1 MIRRFRFDGG
11 STPFEGRREVLWRQ
25 LPEGAEIRSA
35 RATVSPA
42 GAGDP
47 EPFVEILTFDG
58 AQGTLGATRRAV
70 AAPDAESCGWVEVDF
85 HARRT
90 LDSVSGPE
98 LGGASL
104 LVDLGGVFN
113 PVGRDGS
120 LGGAGSFQLEI
131 EDEDD
136 FAPLP
141 GLTVNR
147 FRLVRD
153 GASPDV
159 SEVRVR
165 AVPAGIR
172 LAVGDLPPFLVHPE
186 ELGTAVTSPDF
197 APSLQAFLADA
208 EVEQGFHVVPLVLHS
223 QTRARLTVELEVDF
237 AARRPSL
244 PGGLDEV
251 RLTYDFGSVP
261 AKGAGLP
268 PIRVPAG
275 HQVCA
280 TRGRVVGAFEAGRVV
295 FGRTGPSQ
303 LDPAIYVEV
312 SPQLSQARQIRLE
325 EPVEADAVDLLLFAV
340 SRNVSLQLD
349 LFEDLDGKPGGS
361 SLLGG
366 PVPFELDRA
375 GAGGAAAPTWTSVPL
390 PREAELPAD
399 GTWLVVQALEGTA
412 GWSAAE
418 EDAAMQQSEDGA
430 LSWRRSRVMG
440 TRAAGFA
447 AQTRLRSAAGGFRL
461 PITFR
466 AGNRQASLERFE
478 PLGRTEVALDVPE
491 VVAAVNQAVA
501 DASPPRCPET
511 EHLADGS
518 FERWIS
524 LGDESGEP
532 AEISTMGNAE
542 EPDVQWVGRRVPAEW
557 AVLAGHVFPVPPED
571 GRLAVLL
578 GDDSSEVESG
588 PTILAQVTPAVA
600 GCVYELA
607 FSAIATEQGGRVE
620 VVWHDAGCGVLRI
633 ERVPIRPTSPGGQED
648 DPEYTFYGR
657 YVGQWDASPGAE
669 PDLGTSLHRRRFT
682 SPEGTAQA
690 EVRIES
696 PGGAALVQEV
706 SLRAT
711 CESLDNGDLRV
722 VEDGVPVSWTAG
734 GPSGAAAPEV
744 VAGANGT
751 RLSNPRAQTAS
762 LSRSLAAE
770 PGRPFTVEI
779 EALPAPG
786 TAETAGTL
794 EVTWLGTNG
803 EVVGEPTVLEISD
816 FAFDRQSAA
825 GTVPED
831 AVRARLDLA
840 VAPGSELDVRRVDLR
855 FGETVEVP
863 VTLVA
868 QTPGEAT
875 VSGWEIVTEPIE
887 PRAPDLPEGGLCT
900 PAPAADEHGK
910 QGDCFCVGC
919 GAPKPLR
926 GPMNAV
932 TEAGRPVQLG
942 ICTRCGSRMLRF
954 GGELVPGARAVP
966 LAVSPPA
973 RAIRRTADLS
983 PAQPTGEPDRAA
995 AESLQLSEILG
1006 IGEVR
1011 AGELAAAGIDSV
1023 ERLSLA
1029 SPETI
1034 ADALTRVSPR
1044 LATDFVHQAR
1054 RLLTRDS

>member
-35 RATVSPA
+35 RATVTPA

-47 EPFVEILTFDG
+47 EPFVETLTFDG

-70 AAPDAESCGWVEVDF
+70 PAPDVNGTGWVEVDF

-90 LDSVSGPE
+90 LHSVSGE
-98 LGGASL
+98 NVEGAEL

-113 PVGRDGS
+113 RVARNGS
-120 LGGAGSFQLEI
+120 LGGSGSFPLQG
-131 EDEDD
+131 DP
-136 FAPLP
+136 APLP
-141 GLTVNR
+141 GLTVAR
-147 FRLVRD
+147 FRLVQS

-159 SEVRVR
+159 TAVEVRS
-165 AVPAGIR
+165 VPAGIR
-172 LAVGDLPPFLVHPE
+172 LGVGDLPPFLAHPE
-186 ELGTAVTSPDF
+186 ELSTAVTSPDF

-268 PIRVPAG
+268 AIRMPAG
-275 HQVCA
+275 HRVCA
-280 TRGRVVGAFEAGRVV
+280 TRGRVVGAFEPGRVV
-295 FGRTGPSQ
+295 FGPTGPSP

-312 SPQLSQARQIRLE
+312 SPQLSQARQIRLD
-325 EPVEADAVDLLLFAV
+325 EPLEADAVDLQLFAV
-340 SRNVSLQLD
+340 SRHVSLQLD
-349 LFEDLDGKPGGS
+349 LLEDLDGKPGGS

-366 PVPFELDRA
+366 PVAFELDRA
-375 GAGGAAAPTWTSVPL
+375 GAGGSAAPTWTSVPL

-399 GTWLVVQALEGTA
+399 GTWLVVQAVEGTA
-412 GWSAAE
+412 GWSAAA
-418 EDAAMQQSEDGA
+418 EDAAMQQSADGA

-461 PITFR
+461 PISFR
-466 AGNRQASLERFE
+466 VGGREASLERFE

-491 VVAAVNQAVA
+491 VVAAVDQAVA

-518 FERWIS
+518 FTRWIS
-524 LGDESGEP
+524 LGDEPGEP
-532 AEISTMGNAE
+532 AEMPMGNAG
-542 EPDVQWVGRRVPAEW
+542 EPDAQWVGRRVPAEW
-557 AVLAGHVFPVPPED
+557 AVLAGHVLPVALED
-571 GRLAVLL
+571 GRLAVVL
-578 GDDSSEVESG
+578 GGVVGKQTTG
-588 PTILAQVTPAVA
+588 PTVLAQVTPAVG

-607 FSAIATEQGGRVE
+607 FTAVGTEPDAAVRID
-620 VVWHDAGCGVLRI
+620 WHDAGCGVLRTD
-633 ERVPIRPTSPGGQED
+633 RVPIRPLSA
-648 DPEYTFYGR
+648 
-657 YVGQWDASPGAE
+657 VGQPSGGYFGDRHGFGSSDGQSWGELENRFEERFEEPLNRTTTWQ
-669 PDLGTSLHRRRFT
+669 PDLDSLLHRERFT

-690 EVRIES
+690 EVRIEV
-696 PGGAALVQEV
+696 PGGGALIVDI

-711 CESLDNGDLRV
+711 CEALDNGDLRV
-722 VEDGVPVSWTAG
+722 LEDGVPVSWTAG
-734 GPSGAAAPEV
+734 GPSGGVAPGV
-744 VAGANGT
+744 VAGADGT
-751 RLSNPRAQTAS
+751 RLSSPRGQTAS

-770 PGRPFTVEI
+770 PGRPYTIEV

-786 TAETAGTL
+786 STGTAGSL
-794 EVTWLGTNG
+794 EVTWLGADG
-803 EVVGEPTVLEISD
+803 GVVGEPTTLEISD
-816 FAFDRQSAA
+816 LGFDRRSAA

-831 AVRARLDLA
+831 AVEARLDLT
-840 VAPGSELDVRRVDLR
+840 VAAGSELDVRQVDLR
-855 FGETVEVP
+855 FGDIVEVP

-868 QTPGEAT
+868 QTPGELT
-875 VSGWEIVTEPIE
+875 VSGWEVVTEPLE

-910 QGDCFCVGC
+910 EGDCFCVGC

-926 GPMNAV
+926 DPTNAV
-932 TEAGRPVQLG
+932 TEAGRPVQVG
-942 ICTRCGSRMLRF
+942 TCAGCGEPAVRF
-954 GGELVPGARAVP
+954 GGRPV
-966 LAVSPPA
+966 
-973 RAIRRTADLS
+973 
-983 PAQPTGEPDRAA
+983 
-995 AESLQLSEILG
+995 
-1006 IGEVR
+1006 
-1011 AGELAAAGIDSV
+1011 AG
-1023 ERLSLA
+1023 
-1029 SPETI
+1029 
-1034 ADALTRVSPR
+1034 
-1044 LATDFVHQAR
+1044 AR
-1054 RLLTRDS
+1054 RLVSQPVAARTRGNLPSLLGSEDPDRVGRSATEPATDPTTGASHEEVTDSPSAGSSGANAGLTGVWRRAQRLLGGEEDGPSDS